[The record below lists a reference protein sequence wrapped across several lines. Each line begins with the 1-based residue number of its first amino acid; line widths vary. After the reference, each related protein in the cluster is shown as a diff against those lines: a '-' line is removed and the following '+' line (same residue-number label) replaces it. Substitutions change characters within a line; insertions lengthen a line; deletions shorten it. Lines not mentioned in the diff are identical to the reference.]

1 MQVLVARIGKPHGI
15 RGEVTVQLFTDAPEE
30 RFAPGAV
37 LEIENFDP
45 ASAAGRIA
53 PAGALT
59 VKSSRWNKK
68 ILIVAFEEVTNRNQ
82 AEELRNTR
90 LTFDSAA
97 ETDTKDNTEGYYEH
111 ELLDLPVYLAA
122 DIKDG
127 YLPEEPIAIVT
138 GLQTMPSQ
146 DLLVLE
152 NTADGEEVMIPF
164 VEELVP
170 AIDTEEGYIIIN
182 PPAGLLELNSD
193 DDEEAEPETESE
205 HN

>member
-1 MQVLVARIGKPHGI
+1 MQVQVARIGKPHGI

-37 LEIENFDP
+37 LDIENFNP
-45 ASAAGRIA
+45 ASPAGTIA
-53 PAGALT
+53 PAGTLT
-59 VKSSRWNKK
+59 VKKSRWNKK
-68 ILIVAFEEVTNRNQ
+68 ILVVAFEEVTNRNQ
-82 AEELRNTR
+82 AEELRDTR
-90 LTFDSAA
+90 LTFDSSA
-97 ETDTKDNTEGYYEH
+97 ETDADSDDEGYYEH

-122 DIKDG
+122 DVKDG
-127 YLPEEPIAIVT
+127 YLPEEPIAVVT
-138 GLQTMPSQ
+138 GLQTMPTQ
-146 DLLVLE
+146 DLLILE

-164 VEELVP
+164 VEELIP

-193 DDEEAEPETESE
+193 DEEAEAETESE

>member
-15 RGEVTVQLFTDAPEE
+15 RGEVTVQLFTDAPED

-37 LEIENFDP
+37 LDIENFNPSSP
-45 ASAAGRIA
+45 AGTIA
-53 PAGALT
+53 PGGTLT

-68 ILIVAFEEVTNRNQ
+68 ILVVAFEEVTNRNQ
-82 AEELRNTR
+82 AEELRDTR
-90 LTFDSAA
+90 LTFDSSA
-97 ETDTKDNTEGYYEH
+97 ETDTDGDDDGYYEH

-138 GLQTMPSQ
+138 GLLTMPTQ

-170 AIDTEEGYIIIN
+170 AVDTDEGYIIIN

-193 DDEEAEPETESE
+193 DESE
-205 HN
+205 RD